1 MRTIASFL
9 LTLFLTLPAWAQSNP
24 FATGSKPSALATSS
38 EVAPGFF
45 TRIALTM
52 ADWQRGLNQEIA
64 ARFTD
69 WQTGG
74 SGTALALI
82 LGLSFLYG
90 VVHAAGPGHGKTV
103 VASYLVSRR
112 ETVMRGL
119 MIGSAISLIQA
130 VVAIVL
136 VGILG
141 VFFSLAHLKVTDHAA
156 TVETVSYA
164 LVLALGLWLTW
175 SAWKGH
181 DHHHHH
187 HGVGGH
193 DDHHGHDHHG
203 HDHDHGHHHHH
214 HHDHHHAAPRGGALG
229 LVITAGLTPCASAII
244 VMLFALALQAFAV
257 GVLAVLV
264 MAVGMAITVSAIGI
278 GTIYARRLVTRLFA
292 DRPGAE
298 LVEKL
303 LTLGGALALTA
314 FAALMLFGS
323 TVRMAG

>member
-1 MRTIASFL
+1 MRAVPGFL
-9 LTLFLTLPAWAQSNP
+9 LTLFLTAPAWAQGNP
-24 FATGSKPSALATSS
+24 FATGNKPSALATSG
-38 EVAPGFF
+38 EVEAGFF

-52 ADWQRGLNQEIA
+52 AEWQRGLNQEIA

-69 WQTGG
+69 WQTAG
-74 SGTALALI
+74 SGKALALI

-112 ETVMRGL
+112 ETVLRGL

-141 VFFSLAHLKVTDHAA
+141 FAFSLAHLRVTDHAA

-187 HGVGGH
+187 HGVGDHHHH
-193 DDHHGHDHHG
+193 DHGHGHDHH
-203 HDHDHGHHHHH
+203 HHHHDHGHHHH
-214 HHDHHHAAPRGGALG
+214 APPARGGALG

-303 LTLGGALALTA
+303 MTLGGALALTA

>member
-1 MRTIASFL
+1 MRAVAGFL
-9 LTLFLTLPAWAQSNP
+9 LTLFLTLPAWAQGNP

-38 EVAPGFF
+38 EVDAGFF
-45 TRIALTM
+45 TRIALAM
-52 ADWQRGLNQEIA
+52 AEWQRGLNQEIA

-69 WQTGG
+69 WQTAG

-103 VASYLVSRR
+103 VASYLVSRK
-112 ETVMRGL
+112 ETVLRGL
-119 MIGSAISLIQA
+119 LIGSAISLIQA
-130 VVAIVL
+130 LVAIVL

-141 VFFSLAHLKVTDHAA
+141 VAFSLAHLQVTDHAA

-187 HGVGGH
+187 HHGADDHHGH
-193 DDHHGHDHHG
+193 HHHGHDHHH
-203 HDHDHGHHHHH
+203 HDHHD
-214 HHDHHHAAPRGGALG
+214 HDHHHAPARPRGGALG
-229 LVITAGLTPCASAII
+229 LVLTAGLTPCASAII
-244 VMLFALALQAFAV
+244 VMLFALALQAFWV
-257 GVLAVLV
+257 GVVAVLV
-264 MAVGMAITVSAIGI
+264 MAVGMALTVSAIGI
-278 GTIYARRLVTRLFA
+278 GTIYARRLIVRIFA

-298 LVEKL
+298 LVEKAMA
-303 LTLGGALALTA
+303 LGGALFLVG

>member
-1 MRTIASFL
+1 MRAIASFL
-9 LTLFLTLPAWAQSNP
+9 LTLFLTLPAWAQGNP
-24 FATGSKPSALATSS
+24 FATGSKPSALATSG
-38 EVAPGFF
+38 EVEAGFF

-69 WQTGG
+69 WQTAG
-74 SGTALALI
+74 SGKALALI

-112 ETVMRGL
+112 ETVLRGL

-130 VVAIVL
+130 VVAIIL

-141 VFFSLAHLKVTDHAA
+141 FAFSLAHLKVTDHAA

-187 HGVGGH
+187 HGGG
-193 DDHHGHDHHG
+193 DH
-203 HDHDHGHHHHH
+203 HDHDHGHHHHDH
-214 HHDHHHAAPRGGALG
+214 GHHHAPPPRGGALG

-244 VMLFALALQAFAV
+244 VMLFALALQAFAI

-303 LTLGGALALTA
+303 MTLGGALALTA

>member
-1 MRTIASFL
+1 MRTALSFL
-9 LTLFLTLPAWAQSNP
+9 LTLFLTLPAWAQGNP
-24 FATGSKPSALATSS
+24 FSTGKPSALATSS
-38 EVAPGFF
+38 EVDAGLF

-52 ADWQRGLNQEIA
+52 ADWQRTLNQEIA
-64 ARFTD
+64 TRFTD
-69 WQTGG
+69 WQTAG

-90 VVHAAGPGHGKTV
+90 VIHAAGPGHGKTV

-112 ETVMRGL
+112 ETVLRGL
-119 MIGSAISLIQA
+119 MIGSAISFIQA
-130 VVAIVL
+130 IVAIVL

-141 VFFSLAHLKVTDHAA
+141 LAFSLAHLKVTDHAA

-181 DHHHHH
+181 DHHHH
-187 HGVGGH
+187 GH
-193 DDHHGHDHHG
+193 D
-203 HDHDHGHHHHH
+203 HH
-214 HHDHHHAAPRGGALG
+214 HHDHDHHHHAPPRAGALG

-244 VMLFALALQAFAV
+244 IMLFALALRAFAV

-264 MAVGMAITVSAIGI
+264 MAVGMALTVSAIGI
-278 GTIYARRLVTRLFA
+278 GTIYARRLITHVFA